1 MKLSASTK
9 KILALSAVA
18 VVAAVVLTGCS
29 APTVTNADGTTSIKV
44 IDLSTT
50 FNETMSSENW
60 FNAIFVW
67 PLAQVLNF
75 LEPKIGVVGA
85 IAILTICV
93 NLILMLATLKST
105 IASQQMQLLQPELD
119 HIQRKYEGREDDASK
134 MKQANEMQALYKKY
148 NVNPFSMLL
157 VTFLQFPIIIAMYQ
171 AVERAS
177 AIKYGTFLGLS
188 LETTPWNGMKSGQW
202 LYLLIFAVMGVC
214 QFFSMMTPQI
224 LAKKKAAAE
233 AEKHHRKP
241 EAPKGG
247 QQKIMQYYMM
257 AMILVFGLMW
267 PTAMSIYWSIYS
279 LVTIVK
285 TLLVQKIID
294 NKQKEGAIK

>member
-177 AIKYGTFLGLS
+177 ATKYGTFLGLS

>member
-67 PLAQVLNF
+67 PLAQILNF

>member
-1 MKLSASTK
+1 MKISASTK

-29 APTVTNADGTTSIKV
+29 APTVKNADGTTSIKL
-44 IDLSTT
+44 IEQTTT

-75 LEPKIGVVGA
+75 LEPIIGVVGA
-85 IAILTICV
+85 IAILTIVV

-119 HIQRKYEGREDDASK
+119 HIQRKYEGRTDDSSK

-171 AVERAS
+171 AVERAY
-177 AIKYGTFLGLS
+177 AIKFGSFLGLS

-202 LYLLIFAVMGVC
+202 LYLLIFIVMGVC
-214 QFFSMMTPQI
+214 QFFSMMVPQI
-224 LAKKKAAAE
+224 LAKKKAKAE

-241 EAPKGG
+241 EESKGG
-247 QQKIMQYYMM
+247 RQKLMQYYMM
-257 AMILVFGLMW
+257 AMIMVFGLMW